1 MNDDFEKDKLDTRTV
16 IDTALGMLCLLA
28 LLWLRGSFIIDA
40 RLAPGFS
47 GGPVFAL
54 VKGQALPYMINCI
67 SVEWAQPPRQ
77 NARQLNRLKS

>member
-47 GGPVFAL
+47 GRPVFAL
-54 VKGQALPYMINCI
+54 VRHGYLERNKRVSNCKF
-67 SVEWAQPPRQ
+67 
-77 NARQLNRLKS
+77 RLKFSCHV